1 MTNEKMTDDEL
12 IEALNQGMSQ
22 REIAEGYG
30 YSRPQSI
37 SERIS
42 KLKDQGLKIL
52 DTTSEASQ
60 GAGVQV
66 GISYDILE
74 ELGFE
79 GFEEEDLYYM
89 RSPRDDR
96 IMIVVRE
103 DPVSEALKFSRLN
116 DDGDRMVY
124 ITGRQLVELGFESN
138 ENLFVE
144 KKSVEQENVIE
155 LIFRKRRVEKP

>member
-1 MTNEKMTDDEL
+1 MSNEKMSDDEL

-22 REIAEGYG
+22 RAIAEKYG
-30 YSRPQSI
+30 YSREQSV

-42 KLKDQGLKIL
+42 KLKDEGYEFR

-79 GFEEEDLYYM
+79 GFEEEALYYM
-89 RSPRDDR
+89 RSPQDDR
-96 IMIVVRE
+96 VMIVVRE
-103 DPVSEALKFSRLN
+103 DPVPEALKFSRLN

-124 ITGRQLVELGFESN
+124 ITGGQLRALGYESN

-144 KKSVEQENVIE
+144 KDPVVQENVIE
-155 LIFRKRRVEKP
+155 LKFSQRRVKEP